1 MNILFLLFMK
11 INLVTITFFSSMQ
24 AVDNL
29 FRKNEK
35 EEKIQRLEKRR
46 KKLSEMLLKEKKE
59 FEVRCISNNDKLF
72 VRN

>member
-1 MNILFLLFMK
+1 
-11 INLVTITFFSSMQ
+11 MQ

-59 FEVRCISNNDKLF
+59 FEVHCILNNDKLL
-72 VRN
+72 

>member
-1 MNILFLLFMK
+1 MK
-11 INLVTITFFSSMQ
+11 INLVTIKFFSSMQ

-59 FEVRCISNNDKLF
+59 FEVRCTSNNDKLL
-72 VRN
+72 

>member
-1 MNILFLLFMK
+1 MNILFFLFMK
-11 INLVTITFFSSMQ
+11 INLVTIKFFFSMQ

-59 FEVRCISNNDKLF
+59 YEVRCISNNDKLL
-72 VRN
+72 

>member
-1 MNILFLLFMK
+1 MK
-11 INLVTITFFSSMQ
+11 INLFTITFFSSMQ

-59 FEVRCISNNDKLF
+59 FEVCCISK
-72 VRN
+72 

>member
-1 MNILFLLFMK
+1 
-11 INLVTITFFSSMQ
+11 MQ

-46 KKLSEMLLKEKKE
+46 KKLSEMLLKEKNE
-59 FEVRCISNNDKLF
+59 FEVRCISNNEKLL
-72 VRN
+72 

>member
-1 MNILFLLFMK
+1 MK
-11 INLVTITFFSSMQ
+11 INLVIIKFFSSLQ

-59 FEVRCISNNDKLF
+59 FEVRCTSNNDKLL
-72 VRN
+72 

>member
-1 MNILFLLFMK
+1 
-11 INLVTITFFSSMQ
+11 MQ

-59 FEVRCISNNDKLF
+59 FEVRLHIK
-72 VRN
+72 

>member
-1 MNILFLLFMK
+1 MK
-11 INLVTITFFSSMQ
+11 INLVTIKFFSSMQ

-59 FEVRCISNNDKLF
+59 FEVRCTTNNDKLL
-72 VRN
+72 

>member
-1 MNILFLLFMK
+1 MK

>member
-1 MNILFLLFMK
+1 MNILFFLFMK

>member
-1 MNILFLLFMK
+1 
-11 INLVTITFFSSMQ
+11 MQ

-59 FEVRCISNNDKLF
+59 FEVRHTSNNDKLF
-72 VRN
+72 

>member
-1 MNILFLLFMK
+1 MK
-11 INLVTITFFSSMQ
+11 INLVTIKFFSSMQ

-59 FEVRCISNNDKLF
+59 FEVRCISNNDKLL
-72 VRN
+72 

>member
-1 MNILFLLFMK
+1 MK
-11 INLVTITFFSSMQ
+11 INLVTIKFFSSMQ

-29 FRKNEK
+29 FTKNEK

-59 FEVRCISNNDKLF
+59 FEVRCISK
-72 VRN
+72 

>member
-1 MNILFLLFMK
+1 MK
-11 INLVTITFFSSMQ
+11 INLATIKFFSSMQ

-59 FEVRCISNNDKLF
+59 FEVRCTSNNDKLL
-72 VRN
+72 